1 MSDAAELREIAAS
14 NARAEF
20 APRKARIFIS
30 GAWTWDGDG
39 ASTDPG
45 DQYNEAMEALADA
58 VRAAGDEL
66 DDVTLIGVEV
76 SG

>member
-1 MSDAAELREIAAS
+1 MSDAAELREIAAL

-39 ASTDPG
+39 TSADPG
-45 DQYNEAMEALADA
+45 QYNAAMEALADA